1 MLARMAPVTAAHVAL
16 FGALITALAINTTRA
31 RMRGAR
37 SSDPAAKEAI
47 QRASR
52 AHGNTLEHGMVVL
65 LVLLC
70 AELNGASSAW
80 ICWLGTLFFVA
91 RLFYVYGMIT
101 RPVSPPM
108 RFGAGLTYVV
118 EIVAINYLAVVLLR

>member
-1 MLARMAPVTAAHVAL
+1 MAPVTSAHAAL
-16 FGALITALAINTTRA
+16 FGALLTALAINTTRCRLRA
-31 RMRGAR
+31 RRHP
-37 SSDPAAKEAI
+37 DPVAAKEAI
-47 QRASR
+47 GRASR

-108 RFGAGLTYVV
+108 RFGAGLTYAV

>member
-1 MLARMAPVTAAHVAL
+1 MAPVTSAHVDL
-16 FGALITALAINTTRA
+16 FGALITVLAIFTTRA

-37 SSDPAAKEAI
+37 TPDAPAAKEAI

-52 AHGNTLEHGMVVL
+52 AHGNTLEHGIVML

-70 AELNGASSAW
+70 AELNGGSAAW
-80 ICWLGTLFFVA
+80 ICWLGTGFFVA

-108 RFGAGLTYVV
+108 RFGAGLTYAV
-118 EIVAINYLAVVLLR
+118 EIVAINYLAALLWW